1 MQYIKTIIYMICV
14 YTVNINNRKMIFQY
28 RNHGLI
34 GIFQD
39 KLTHNEILLNFVLN
53 FYSGYYI

>member
-39 KLTHNEILLNFVLN
+39 KLTHN
-53 FYSGYYI
+53 